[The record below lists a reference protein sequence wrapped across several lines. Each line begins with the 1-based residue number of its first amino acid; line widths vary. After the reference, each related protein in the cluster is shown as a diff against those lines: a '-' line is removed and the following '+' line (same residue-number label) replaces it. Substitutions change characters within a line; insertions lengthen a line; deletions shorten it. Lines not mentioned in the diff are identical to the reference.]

1 MPSKKSS
8 EEKIRKCLS
17 CDREFKSNWNGNR
30 ICNHCKKNQA
40 VSQDDIL
47 PQRLEISKRRSGA
60 QW

>member
-17 CDREFKSNWNGNR
+17 CDREFKSSWNGNR

-40 VSQDDIL
+40 IAQNDIL
-47 PQRLEISKRRSGA
+47 PQKLKFPERKRGI
-60 QW
+60 